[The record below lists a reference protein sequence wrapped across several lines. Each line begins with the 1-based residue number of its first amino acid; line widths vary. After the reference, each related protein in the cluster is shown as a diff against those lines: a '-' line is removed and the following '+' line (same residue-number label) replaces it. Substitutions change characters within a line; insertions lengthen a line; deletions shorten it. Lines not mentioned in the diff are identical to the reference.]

1 MDEIVKLL
9 NTVIQLE
16 KMASLIVLAIGGA
29 LIWTIAYKI
38 PPMVSECLNSVSKS
52 LERISITM
60 AELVMNTTRI
70 CADTADHGVDL
81 TKHHENAVQLKTV
94 AEGVSE
100 KVDKANES
108 LMRIEVTLANRPCI
122 K

>member
-1 MDEIVKLL
+1 MDEVVKLL

-29 LIWTIAYKI
+29 LIYTIAYKI
-38 PPMVSECLNSVSKS
+38 PPMVADCLTSVSKS
-52 LERISITM
+52 LERISVTM
-60 AELVMNTTRI
+60 AELVLNTTRI
-70 CADTADHGVDL
+70 CNDTSDHGSDM
-81 TKHHENAVQLKTV
+81 TKHHENAVALRSV

-100 KVDKANES
+100 KMDKANDS
-108 LMRIEVTLANRPCI
+108 LLRIETTLNNRPCI